1 MSDDEYGGGGG
12 GRDDL
17 DFDGP
22 RYALLIVHKP
32 AKKSPLRL
40 IVMPKDRSLCVYL
53 YS

>member
-12 GRDDL
+12 GNDL

-32 AKKSPLRL
+32 TKESPLRS

-53 YS
+53 HS